1 MSLIILF
8 LYIIM
13 VRFFSTSKWLIHV
26 IGVFYKV
33 KQCVTDLDHLT
44 YTKLYNKVDVMTSV
58 YYNGNIKIQI
68 EKEIL
73 KITFSLLI
81 SYPKISLYKMFVN
94 MSSFNIVSGFKKQ
107 IFLHNKYEDDIF
119 WS

>member
-8 LYIIM
+8 LYIM
-13 VRFFSTSKWLIHV
+13 VRFFFYKQV
-26 IGVFYKV
+26 IDSRYWSFYKV
-33 KQCVTDLDHLT
+33 KQCVTDLDHST

-119 WS
+119 